1 VSASQEDQRV
11 LEQRSA
17 PEDALAAATLA
28 VPELPTPYVRRPRLV
43 ESLVRAE
50 GLPLVLVSAP
60 AGTGKTAL
68 VTEWARRPGT
78 SGPVGWVTF
87 EESDTPFWPSVL
99 ACLHRLGIEVPD
111 LGEALALGRQPLA
124 ELAASIGALPGTLT
138 VVVDGYELTSVDISR
153 DVSHLLR
160 HTAGHLQLVL
170 VGRVDPVLPLYRYR
184 LSDDLAEIRVADL
197 AFRDGEASELLRRLG
212 AHLRSDSV
220 GELNQRVRGW
230 VAGLRFAGRAL
241 AGAERPEEA
250 AATVVAQTVDIN
262 EYLLGE
268 VLNAQTPELREFLLE
283 TCLPDVLCAG
293 LVEELGG
300 TTAVR
305 SLAELERSNTF
316 LEPVPDEPGR
326 YRYYPLFRDLL
337 RAQLAYEAP
346 QKVPA
351 LHRKAADWFRRQGDL
366 ERAVAHLIAIAAWD
380 DVAVLLVREHAVGRP
395 LLQTHLSPLHEV
407 MHQVP
412 THLDEPE
419 ACLVRAAVA
428 LGDRDATACARELDQ
443 ARRGPGH
450 EEWRAP
456 ANDDAREVSTLVL
469 DVVLSCLVDG
479 AETSVAAAEEA
490 ERALAA
496 LPPTHRAARTAELD
510 ALVRLSHGVALI
522 RQGGLGPA
530 RHELMS
536 ALSHDE
542 ARAFPTFDARCLGYL
557 AVVEVLEGN
566 LARASRS
573 AGESLDLSMSAGVPL
588 AEQTPTPYVALA
600 RVALEQYDLEAAR
613 RHLTSA
619 AQTRAFDR
627 DPMARGIAEGVLA
640 GLDRAAGQ
648 LQQALARLHVAA
660 ADAVGTDPWMSD
672 CLRVEAA
679 KLSVAGG
686 LAERALEELEGVERF
701 DEREVG
707 VVAAAAYVET
717 GHPSAVDDSLV
728 KAHGAVP
735 LGTQV
740 SRLLVEAVRESKR
753 PGSARTRVMLDRSLR
768 LAAPQ
773 QLRRPFREAG
783 PSVQRI
789 LSTDSQLLHEHSW
802 LTRFKGSLP
811 PTAIDSRRAAGRAAG
826 RAARRDTDPG
836 LVEPL
841 TQKER
846 EVLDHLQQLLTTE
859 EIGQRMFVSVNTVR
873 THIRSILRKLG
884 VNRRNAAVRR
894 ARDLGLFEAEH

>member
-1 VSASQEDQRV
+1 MSASQEGQRIPGPR
-11 LEQRSA
+11 QA
-17 PEDALAAATLA
+17 PEPAVVAATYG
-28 VPELPTPYVRRPRLV
+28 VPELPAPYVRRPRLL
-43 ESLVRAE
+43 EALLHAE

-60 AGTGKTAL
+60 AGTGKTA
-68 VTEWARRPGT
+68 VVSEWARRPGRQN
-78 SGPVGWVTF
+78 PVGWVAF
-87 EESDTPFWPSVL
+87 EESDAPFWASVL
-99 ACLHRLGIEVPD
+99 ACLRRLGIEVPD
-111 LGEALALGRQPLA
+111 WREAPTLGRQRLA
-124 ELAASIGALPGTLT
+124 ALAASIGALPGRLA
-138 VVVDGYELTSVDISR
+138 VVVDGYEMTSLDIAR
-153 DVSHLLR
+153 EVGHLLR
-160 HTAGHLQLVL
+160 HTDGNLQLVL

-212 AHLRSDSV
+212 VHLRSESV
-220 GELNQRVRGW
+220 HDLNQRVRGW

-241 AGAERPEEA
+241 VGVDRPEVA

-268 VLNAQTPELREFLLE
+268 VLDAQTPELREFLLE
-283 TCLPDVLCAG
+283 TCLPDVLSAG
-293 LVEELGG
+293 LVEELGD

-305 SLAELERSNTF
+305 SLAVLERSNTF

-351 LHRKAADWFRRQGDL
+351 LHRKAADWLRRQGDL
-366 ERAVAHLIAIAAWD
+366 EGAVAHLVALGAWD
-380 DVAVLLVREHAVGRP
+380 DVTEILVREHAVARP
-395 LLQTHLSPLHEV
+395 LLQTYVSPLHGV
-407 MHQVP
+407 MRQVP
-412 THLDEPE
+412 TDLDESD

-428 LGDRDATACARELDQ
+428 LVDRDVSACARELDR

-450 EEWRAP
+450 EQWPVP
-456 ANDDAREVSTLVL
+456 AYDDARAVSTLVL
-469 DVVLSCLVDG
+469 DAVRSCLVDS
-479 AETSVAAAEEA
+479 AETTVAAAEKA

-496 LPPTHRAARTAELD
+496 LPPTHRASGTPELD

-530 RHELMS
+530 RHELMG
-536 ALSHDE
+536 ALAQDE
-542 ARAFPTFDARCLGYL
+542 VRAFPSFRARCLGYL

-588 AEQTPTPYVALA
+588 AEQTPTAYVALA

-613 RHLTSA
+613 RHLSSV
-619 AQTRAFDR
+619 AQTRPFDG
-627 DPMARGIAEGVLA
+627 DPLARGIAEGVLA
-640 GLDRAAGQ
+640 GLDRAGGN
-648 LQQALARLHVAA
+648 LQQALARLDTAA
-660 ADAVGTDPWMSD
+660 TDAVGTDPWMSD

-679 KLSVAGG
+679 KLSMASG
-686 LAERALEELEGVERF
+686 LPERALEELAGVERF
-701 DEREVG
+701 DEREVA
-707 VVAAAAYVET
+707 VVAAAAYVQT
-717 GHPSAVDDSLV
+717 GQPSAADDSLA

-735 LGTQV
+735 LGMQV
-740 SRLLVEAVRESKR
+740 SRLLVEAVRESER
-753 PGSARTRVMLDRSLR
+753 PGSTRTRVMLDRSLR

-783 PSVQRI
+783 PSIQRI
-789 LSTDSQLLHEHSW
+789 LAREPRLLDQHSW
-802 LTRFKGSLP
+802 LNRPKGGP
-811 PTAIDSRRAAGRAAG
+811 APTAIGSRRAARGVSSQP
-826 RAARRDTDPG
+826 DTRPA

-841 TQKER
+841 TEKER
-846 EVLDHLQQLLTTE
+846 EVLDHLQELLTTE
-859 EIGQRMFVSVNTVR
+859 EIAHKMFVSVNTVR

-884 VNRRNAAVRR
+884 VNRRNAAVRK
-894 ARDLGLFEAEH
+894 ARTLGFFETEH